1 MLLVGLGELHGPK
14 NQFANIMHK
23 SILLT
28 GMIAI
33 AFNMTEREINQ
44 MILSTIFNN
53 PTETS
58 YITNQTR
65 YYVSKLN
72 EGHYI
77 HYFFTYTTKI
87 ATLHYVIKP
96 SKYDTHINLHSKI
109 LL

>member
-1 MLLVGLGELHGPK
+1 
-14 NQFANIMHK
+14 
-23 SILLT
+23 
-28 GMIAI
+28 MI
-33 AFNMTEREINQ
+33 EREINE
-44 MILSTIFNN
+44 MILTTIFKN

-58 YITNQTR
+58 YITNQVR

-87 ATLHYVIKP
+87 ATLHYVIKN
-96 SKYDTHINLHSKI
+96 SRYDTDTNLHSKI